1 MSEFSIGTMYSQKNN
16 KDRKIQINETKKVKC
31 FVEEVNFYCEEE
43 KYFIS

>member
-1 MSEFSIGTMYSQKNN
+1 MYSQKNN
-16 KDRKIQINETKKVKC
+16 KDRKIQINEIKKVKY